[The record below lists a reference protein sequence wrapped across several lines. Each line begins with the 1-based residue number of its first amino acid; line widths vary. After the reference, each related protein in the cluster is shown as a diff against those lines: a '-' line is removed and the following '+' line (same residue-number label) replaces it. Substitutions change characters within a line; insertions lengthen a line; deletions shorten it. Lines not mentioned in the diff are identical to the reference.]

1 MITFILPIFNHS
13 YLLIQNYPFEEACVP
28 DMLLIVFYMQAAHLL
43 CWTLLIWS
51 WLGEPWMKRMRKQTV
66 ILMILTTEVRGGWGD
81 SWKQNNCLSSHCL
94 PGAFCYW
101 ETLTMQP
108 VIGERGNG
116 KGYSTRKEFHT
127 LRVPGLPQEW
137 LVLSLIMAF
146 S

>member
-1 MITFILPIFNHS
+1 MAEVTHENRTTAYP
-13 YLLIQNYPFEEACVP
+13 LIAC
-28 DMLLIVFYMQAAHLL
+28 L
-43 CWTLLIWS
+43 
-51 WLGEPWMKRMRKQTV
+51 
-66 ILMILTTEVRGGWGD
+66 
-81 SWKQNNCLSSHCL
+81 
-94 PGAFCYW
+94 GAFCYG